1 MLDVI
6 EVQSRLGARVR
17 ARREA
22 LALTQ
27 AALAARAGISRP
39 SVANVEAGRQN
50 VGLRQLV
57 SLAQA
62 LDVELASLLC
72 E

>member
-17 ARREA
+17 ARRAE
-22 LALTQ
+22 LGLTQ
-27 AALAARAGISRP
+27 AALAARACISRP

-62 LDVELASLLC
+62 LDVEVAALLR